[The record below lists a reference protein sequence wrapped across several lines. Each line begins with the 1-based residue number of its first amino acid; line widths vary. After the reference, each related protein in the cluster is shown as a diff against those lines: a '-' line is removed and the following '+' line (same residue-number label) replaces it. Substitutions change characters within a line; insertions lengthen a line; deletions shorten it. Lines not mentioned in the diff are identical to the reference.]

1 MDILKRFNKQLGN
14 EIYIATG
21 TDSYESHV
29 IPEALR
35 NSCTIEETC
44 LTNKK
49 CIQISL
55 EKLSIDVD
63 LFINPSDNK
72 IKDDYTS
79 FLVRMHTKLIKSNFT
94 CKIEHLV
101 PYNSN
106 TKNYITGSSLIG
118 KCPECNNNGSGY
130 YCEVCGMDNPA
141 DTLKSSYDKYHPKDQ
156 LALVKTDDYYLIL
169 DKKHIIDSA
178 KKKSLGRDTLR
189 LAYKYILKNDYAR
202 LTELGSWGIKDATL
216 NNEHVIYSYSSS
228 YFYSLFLGE
237 LLKIEFSLEK
247 NPFEHNSKFEII
259 FSFGFDNTIPLLIY
273 PPMFSKILG
282 EYKDYSHCLVNR
294 FYHLNNSKFSTSRR
308 NVIWARDC
316 VETLGS
322 SVDIIRLYL
331 CHTCPD
337 ENTSTNFDENEFKCF
352 SKNISIIFNKIYSFG
367 EYNKNDAD
375 IPALDMYNY
384 FFENYIDLSPGC
396 LNLKKVADRVISLLN
411 VINVNDRNQII
422 FLSAFIYPICPSFA
436 QKLWTKLNLNG
447 QPRYLD
453 IKK

>member
-1 MDILKRFNKQLGN
+1 MNKIHRFIKNNKRERYFGIAAMPTPNGDLHLGHIAGPFLKMDILKRFNKQLGN

-178 KKKSLGRDTLR
+178 KK
-189 LAYKYILKNDYAR
+189 
-202 LTELGSWGIKDATL
+202 
-216 NNEHVIYSYSSS
+216 
-228 YFYSLFLGE
+228 
-237 LLKIEFSLEK
+237 
-247 NPFEHNSKFEII
+247 
-259 FSFGFDNTIPLLIY
+259 
-273 PPMFSKILG
+273 
-282 EYKDYSHCLVNR
+282 
-294 FYHLNNSKFSTSRR
+294 
-308 NVIWARDC
+308 
-316 VETLGS
+316 
-322 SVDIIRLYL
+322 IIRERYI
-331 CHTCPD
+331 T
-337 ENTSTNFDENEFKCF
+337 TS
-352 SKNISIIFNKIYSFG
+352 I
-367 EYNKNDAD
+367 
-375 IPALDMYNY
+375 
-384 FFENYIDLSPGC
+384 
-396 LNLKKVADRVISLLN
+396 
-411 VINVNDRNQII
+411 
-422 FLSAFIYPICPSFA
+422 
-436 QKLWTKLNLNG
+436 
-447 QPRYLD
+447 
-453 IKK
+453 